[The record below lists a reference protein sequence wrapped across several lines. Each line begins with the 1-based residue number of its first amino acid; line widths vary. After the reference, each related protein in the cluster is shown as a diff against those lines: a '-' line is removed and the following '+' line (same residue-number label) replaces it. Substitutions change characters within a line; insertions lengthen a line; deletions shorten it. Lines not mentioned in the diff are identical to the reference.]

1 MECGVN
7 GSRRKDKV
15 DGINFILC
23 FRSMKLD
30 DLNRTFEKNVN
41 PLIVDILILR
51 LDAFNHE
58 IRFIS

>member
-23 FRSMKLD
+23 FGPMKLH
-30 DLNRTFEKNVN
+30 DLNRTFEKSVN
-41 PLIVDILILR
+41 PPIVDILILR
-51 LDAFNHE
+51 HDAFNNE